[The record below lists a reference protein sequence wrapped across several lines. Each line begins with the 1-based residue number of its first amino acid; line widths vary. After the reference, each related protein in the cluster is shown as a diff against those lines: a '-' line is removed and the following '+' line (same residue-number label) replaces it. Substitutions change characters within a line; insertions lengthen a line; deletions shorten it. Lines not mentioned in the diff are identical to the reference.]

1 MQPTGR
7 LRSRLGKRLTGAGAW
22 LLRILC
28 GLAGGVVLAQTQPE
42 QLAKIKRAVSENL
55 IRLPNY
61 TCTETVQ
68 RSQRTTV
75 DRQERVLMQ
84 ETIRMEVAFLDGNE
98 LFGWPGAAKIDESD
112 IHKMIDGSIG
122 NGYFALLSRSIFATS
137 FAAIEY
143 GNDAGL
149 EGRPAV
155 RFDYRIPK
163 SSGAYTITGE
173 IGQAAVDFHGSF
185 WVNPE
190 TLDLL
195 RITADVDNPPA
206 LLGVKSADSVLDFDR
221 QSIGGSTFVLPRK
234 ADLKVV
240 DVDGA
245 ENISLLSF
253 ASCHQF
259 VGESVIKFDIATD
272 NSSARAVSRS
282 AAAPIGLPDD
292 FTVDFNLDS
301 PIEWG
306 VAAGGDPVHGTLRDN
321 VHQGGRVLALK
332 GAGLSGRISHVAL
345 RGDLYYVEL
354 VFTSLDFQGGHADLS
369 GRRNGISVK
378 DAPLIFT
385 STKFKLDRGARLT
398 LHSRLLK
405 SLRND
410 STRP

>member
-1 MQPTGR
+1 MRVTLAYVVGI
-7 LRSRLGKRLTGAGAW
+7 AGTVA
-22 LLRILC
+22 
-28 GLAGGVVLAQTQPE
+28 LAQTQQE
-42 QLAKIKRAVSENL
+42 QLGKIKMAVTDNL
-55 IRLPNY
+55 SRLPNY
-61 TCTETVQ
+61 TCTETIQ
-68 RSQRTTV
+68 RSQRGKINGQ
-75 DRQERVLMQ
+75 DRVTLQ
-84 ETIRMEVAFLDGNE
+84 ETIRMEVAFLDGKE

-112 IHKMIDGSIG
+112 IHKMVDGSIG
-122 NGYFALLSRSIFATS
+122 NGYFGLLSRSIFATS

-143 GNDAGL
+143 GNESEL
-149 EGRPAV
+149 EGKPGV
-155 RFDYRIPK
+155 RYAYRIPK

-173 IGQAAVDFHGSF
+173 AGQAAVDFHGSF
-185 WVNPE
+185 WVHPT

-195 RITADVDNPPA
+195 RITVGVDNPP
-206 LLGVKSADSVLDFDR
+206 LVLGVKSADSILDFDR

-234 ADLKVV
+234 AELKVV

-259 VGESVIKFDIATD
+259 VGESVIKFDVAAD
-272 NSSARAVSRS
+272 DSSAQAVSKP
-282 AAAPIGLPDD
+282 AAAPIALPDD

-306 VAAGGDPVHGTLRDN
+306 AAAGGDPVHGTLRDSI
-321 VHQGGRVLALK
+321 HPGGRVLAPK
-332 GAGLSGRISHVAL
+332 GAGLSGRISHVAM

-354 VFTSLDFQGGHADLS
+354 VFTSLDFQSGHADLS

-410 STRP
+410 SARP